1 MVALDG
7 LPGVDV
13 SIVAVNQPLTE
24 YEDRDDEDNDSD
36 RTITRYIEAVTGQ
49 IFAVRITVQQGFRSG
64 GDGLAFYIH
73 VDGSKLLD
81 CPLVRN
87 EDCRTSAYT
96 NTSLGCRSASDTVQQ
111 YRFTILETASD
122 RAVDKSQA
130 EKAKDF
136 GTIVVKVMQV
146 QVSGIVKVPTDLSQ
160 NAQRP
165 GVVSEKLVK
174 GQSVS
179 HSVDFSPAMKVCS
192 RVVHKVSPVQGLPN
206 PYTTVVFRYRSLETL
221 KSMLII
227 PRTPSPPPL
236 EERDYESVNRD
247 EFLELQ
253 RQLKELKEKAAA
265 NVNIKQEIKRER
277 TDDNPRPRKVA
288 RPNRASTV
296 LEFDDDNSVRESS
309 TATFAPRSEVVDL
322 TDD

>member
-1 MVALDG
+1 MVALD
-7 LPGVDV
+7 
-13 SIVAVNQPLTE
+13 IVAGIKIEVFAKGQALTE
-24 YEDRDDEDNDSD
+24 YEDQDEEETD
-36 RTITRYIEAVTGQ
+36 RNVMRYIEAVPGEFE
-49 IFAVRITVQQGFRSG
+49 IRITAQAGFRCG
-64 GDGLAFYIH
+64 GDALAFYIH
-73 VDGSKLLD
+73 MDGSDVLD
-81 CPLVRN
+81 IPLVMN
-87 EDCRTSAYT
+87 ENCRTQSFTTVSEGCRKSGNRTKRYHFT
-96 NTSLGCRSASDTVQQ
+96 VLKTSSDRSASISEAAKAEHYGSIVLKVVQS
-111 YRFTILETASD
+111 T
-122 RAVDKSQA
+122 
-130 EKAKDF
+130 
-136 GTIVVKVMQV
+136 
-146 QVSGIVKVPTDLSQ
+146 VSGVSKAVVDLEH
-160 NAQRP
+160 NAQTP
-165 GVVSEKLVK
+165 GNVSEKLLK
-174 GQSVS
+174 GKSVS
-179 HSVDFSPAMKVCS
+179 HSVKFSQPVAARARTTYNIKP
-192 RVVHKVSPVQGLPN
+192 VSGLPD
-206 PYTTVVFRYRSLETL
+206 PYATVVFRYRSLETL

-296 LEFDDDNSVRESS
+296 LEFDVDNSVRESS